1 LVRQRAR
8 IENRLRRLERSL
20 RLLDERQLT
29 EFEKVRGDPV
39 AFANRFLGFT
49 ALPYQEKVLADT
61 GKRIAVR
68 MSRQAGKTT
77 TIAVRAIWYA
87 ATHPRTLSLIVAPS
101 LRQSM
106 IFMDRV
112 QGFLYEMKA
121 SDRKALVSKIQRT
134 VIWFKNGSQM
144 VALPCSPNLLRG
156 YTAHQVLADEAAFF
170 RDDEVIF
177 YNVLYPML
185 ATTSGTLIASST
197 PWATKSVFYQ
207 MCKDP
212 KLANVWS
219 RHHVTWRDVVA
230 SGLMTQDFVDEM
242 RTVSP
247 PERFIREFEAE
258 FSEDVDAYLPRELIA
273 SCIWTDAW
281 HDLNPRRI
289 YYPFESTPKGLFGVG
304 IDLGEIH
311 DYSVVSVV
319 ERWNRRIGLVHCHR
333 FPLKTPYAAVIG
345 YTKALCDRFQS
356 IEKILI
362 DATRESYVVKDMQA
376 AGIAQ
381 VSPVTFSMQSKQEI
395 ARYLKEQMQLKT
407 FALPYDPD
415 VIAEL
420 NLEKFELTKD
430 GNIKFYHDEGTH
442 DDRFWSIALAVY
454 ATRESE
460 TPVLIPIKKR

>member
-1 LVRQRAR
+1 MVKQRAR
-8 IENRLRRLERSL
+8 IENRLKRLEKAL
-20 RLLDERQLT
+20 RPLDEKRLS
-29 EFEKVRGDPV
+29 EFEKVRDDPA
-39 AFANRFLGFT
+39 AFAKRFLGFT
-49 ALPYQEKVLADT
+49 PLPYQEKILADT

-68 MSRQAGKTT
+68 MCRQAGKTT

-106 IFMDRV
+106 IMMDRI
-112 QGFLYEMKA
+112 QGFLNSMKPQ
-121 SDRKALVSKIQRT
+121 DRRVIVDKIQRT
-134 VIWFKNGSQM
+134 VVWFRNGSQM

-156 YTAHQVLADEAAFF
+156 YTAHQVLADESAFF
-170 RDDEVIF
+170 RDDEIIF

-185 ATTSGTLIASST
+185 ATTNGTLIASST

-207 MCKDP
+207 MCMDP
-212 KLANVWS
+212 KLEGMWS

-230 SGLMTQDFVDEM
+230 AGLMTQEFIDEM
-242 RTVSP
+242 RQVSP

-258 FSEDVDAYLPRELIA
+258 FSEDVDAYVPRELIA

-281 HDLNPRRI
+281 HGLNPRQI
-289 YYPFESTPKGLFGVG
+289 YYPFESTPKGLFSVG

-311 DYSVVSVV
+311 DHSVVSVV
-319 ERWNRRIGLVHCHR
+319 ERWNSRIGLVHCHQ
-333 FPLKTPYAAVIG
+333 FPLKTPYASVIG
-345 YTKALCDRFQS
+345 YVKVLCDRFQS
-356 IEKILI
+356 VEKVLV
-362 DATRESYVVKDMQA
+362 DATRESYVVKDMQS
-376 AGIAQ
+376 AGITQ

-395 ARYLKEQMQLKT
+395 ANYLKEQMQLKT

-454 ATRESE
+454 ASRESE
-460 TPVLIPIKKR
+460 KPAFIPIRKR

>member
-1 LVRQRAR
+1 VKQAEDKTTSTRDDGKA
-8 IENRLRRLERSL
+8 E
-20 RLLDERQLT
+20 LT
-29 EFEKVRGDPV
+29 KAKDDPV
-39 AFANRFLGFT
+39 FFAKHFLGFNP
-49 ALPYQEKVLADT
+49 LPYQERVLTDQ

-106 IFMDRV
+106 IMMDRV
-112 QGFLYEMKA
+112 QSFLYAMKPV
-121 SDRKALVSKIQRT
+121 DRRAIVSKMQRT
-134 VIWFKNGSQM
+134 VIWFRNGSQM
-144 VALPCSPNLLRG
+144 VALPCSPNLFRG
-156 YTAHQVLADEAAFF
+156 YAAHQVLADEAGFF
-170 RDDEVIF
+170 RDDEIVF

-185 ATTSGTLIASST
+185 ATTEGTLIASST
-197 PWATKSVFYQ
+197 PWATKSVFHQ

-212 KLANVWS
+212 KLERTWS

-230 SGLMTQDFVDEM
+230 AGLMTQAFVDEM
-242 RTVSP
+242 REVSP

-258 FSEDVDAYLPRELIA
+258 FSEDVDSYLPQELIA

-281 HDLNPRRI
+281 HDLTPREI
-289 YYPFESTPKGLFGVG
+289 YYPFESQPKGRFCVG
-304 IDLGEIH
+304 IDLGQIQDH
-311 DYSVVSVV
+311 SVLSVV
-319 ERWNRRIGLVHCHR
+319 EKWNQKIGLVHCHR

-345 YTKALCDRFQS
+345 YTKAICDRWRNVQ
-356 IEKILI
+356 KVYV

-376 AGIAQ
+376 AGIPQ
-381 VSPVTFSMQSKQEI
+381 VIPITFSLSSKQEI
-395 ARYLKEQMQLKT
+395 AKYLKETMQLKI

-420 NLEKFELTKD
+420 NIEKFEIMKD
-430 GNIKFYHDEGTH
+430 GNIKFHHDEGTH

-454 ATRESE
+454 AAREGAE
-460 TPVLIPIKKR
+460 PKLVGGKKIF